1 MTDPAV
7 AAYLTKVLCARGGRL
22 PLLEIPQHLDLSP
35 AQITALLLEEQS
47 RFLLLEADQDGV
59 EEALVLPLTTVQLC
73 NRYLRD
79 ECEACDRL
87 HLCRFFIL
95 GRCGGKAN
103 NRFHCKFSHD
113 IHSEYNRSLLKTN
126 QIGGLNT
133 EELKVLLLQNDPELL
148 PEICFKYKGSEN
160 PESCTEGEN
169 CKKLHVCRFFTRRQ
183 CRYFKCKRS
192 HNLFDPIAVKVI
204 QVRGLSRDVIQ
215 NIQLLCNRRHRET
228 CEEWTKKGPRQNKE
242 DNLNAFI
249 PSSSCKGEVH
259 GVEPS
264 SNITINRP
272 VIPDLV
278 QRPLFATN
286 YQISKPNVLTL
297 VGLTQTPL
305 YNIPQTSKPDMPAS
319 GSLVQVP
326 LANFRRSENRQ
337 SVQTLVDLNQRT
349 LADVRIPEPRKSD
362 VQTPVDMNQRT
373 LADVRIPET
382 RKSDV
387 QTLVDLNQR
396 TLADVRIP
404 ETRKSDVQTPVD
416 LNQRTLA
423 DVRIPETRKS
433 DVQTLVDLN
442 QRTLADVR
450 IPETRKSDV
459 QTPVDLNQRTLADV
473 RIPETRKSDVQTSVD
488 LNQRI
493 ASTAPKRM
501 APKCPTKPAA
511 PEKMGNSNEICLF
524 NLWSFCKNA
533 NKCPQMHY
541 HLPYRWQILQGSVWN
556 DLPRMEEIEKAYCNP
571 NNTSSGAQN
580 IDFEKMTCA
589 FIPIQRL
596 STVSSVTKPAN
607 YQLTTEWL
615 WYWKNEYGQWIEYGK
630 PAGSQ
635 KMASLSSSS
644 LENVYLA
651 DTAAI
656 VPFQAG
662 SQSYE
667 INFADMVQRN
677 VIYQTKREICRRPK
691 FLSFDDVVRIKTRK
705 GNDPLPT
712 SPSQNVPPNWDK
724 SALPELGYKAVEISS
739 TSAEYRGIQ
748 KLFENTMSGYTIQK
762 MKRIQNPSLWQV
774 FQWQK
779 DQMKKLNGGKDVNE
793 KMLFHGT
800 NESLL
805 DPICRHNFDWR
816 ICGAHGTLY
825 GKGSYFARDASYS
838 HNYCQSGTSTRSM
851 FVARVLVGDSVPGNA
866 SFLRPPSKT
875 SNVNFYDSCVDKMFD
890 PSIFVIFEKH
900 QVYPE
905 YVLDYVEEKKCCIS

>member
-242 DNLNAFI
+242 DNLNGEAVKGPQRAPSSTVMQWRRSQPEDPRCCWKEDQEQTGLQEGGSEWTARGSRSSSAARRRGRARRSQSQSASLLIEDEEQGNSVPRNLTPAFACQPDRVERGRSRQKTFI

-691 FLSFDDVVRIKTRK
+691 FLSFDDVVRIKTRLLVK
-705 GNDPLPT
+705 QILRN
-712 SPSQNVPPNWDK
+712 K
-724 SALPELGYKAVEISS
+724 SEI
-739 TSAEYRGIQ
+739 
-748 KLFENTMSGYTIQK
+748 
-762 MKRIQNPSLWQV
+762 
-774 FQWQK
+774 
-779 DQMKKLNGGKDVNE
+779 KKLH
-793 KMLFHGT
+793 L
-800 NESLL
+800 
-805 DPICRHNFDWR
+805 I
-816 ICGAHGTLY
+816 
-825 GKGSYFARDASYS
+825 
-838 HNYCQSGTSTRSM
+838 
-851 FVARVLVGDSVPGNA
+851 
-866 SFLRPPSKT
+866 
-875 SNVNFYDSCVDKMFD
+875 
-890 PSIFVIFEKH
+890 
-900 QVYPE
+900 
-905 YVLDYVEEKKCCIS
+905 